1 MVEKLE
7 NLSLH
12 QQAADPKRR
21 KVVEDVMAEAQGV
34 LDELDRWQRE
44 REDEERY
51 VEAIERNLT
60 TFLKAIDKST
70 KATNDLLVI
79 SEARLSQIEGEL
91 TNGDGFPIELDPN
104 IVAEGAFL
112 KAQLTGVEDTKSP
125 GPLFKDA
132 LPVALPTGLEV
143 LADAVNN
150 AGTYATYQTSP

>member
-60 TFLKAIDKST
+60 TFLKAI
-70 KATNDLLVI
+70 
-79 SEARLSQIEGEL
+79 
-91 TNGDGFPIELDPN
+91 ELDPN